1 MNKKIVSFII
11 LLGLSAF
18 ALQAQNIIR
27 PKIACPNGIWVNS
40 YNGVLFYQRADLSV
54 PNRGLDLEAVFY
66 YNSSGNEQNYGYG
79 NGWSLG
85 NEMRYINDSLGIIIE
100 QGDGRHDLY
109 TRYGNTFEAPAGV
122 FSTLSFEGTAYK
134 LTTKDGTRYY
144 FSDAESKRVT
154 QVKNRYNNTLDFT
167 YSNGNLTSITDING
181 RSIQFTWNNDGL
193 MTQMST
199 NFDTRTWTYA
209 YDENRNLISM
219 TNPMGAVVRYAYN
232 KDNRIKTFFDEGGY
246 ATHISYNDDGQAH
259 RVKTD
264 LTDKSIR
271 YELAQ
276 HKTVFVDYLPDG
288 NNQFSTYIW
297 DEQGR
302 VIEKMG
308 NCCGF
313 SSKLAYDEENNVVRK
328 EDANGH
334 VTLYTYD
341 SHGNMLS
348 STDAL
353 GNTEYYTY
361 ENTYNNITS
370 FTDKKGNLYTFTYDS
385 QGNLT
390 DKNGPLNTSAHY
402 TYNDY
407 GQMLAMRDANNNT
420 TYYTYDGYG
429 NLISTTDALG
439 HTIVVS
445 YTAQGLIQS
454 ITNPNMG
461 VTHFTYD
468 RMNRL
473 TQTIDPLNHFQSL
486 EYDIKGNVVSVTDA
500 LSKST
505 MLTYDP
511 LGQPLKVIDPLNGT
525 TQFTYNAK
533 RQMVQVKDAMNHTLR
548 SLYDDH
554 DWMTMGIDV
563 MGDTT
568 RYYYDNI
575 GQVIGV
581 ELPTGQFITYQYDA
595 LDRLVSVADQ
605 LGTIQSFIYDANGN
619 VVSQTDAEGHVTTFQ
634 YDALNRLIQ
643 TTDAAGH
650 SEYYSYDNNCN
661 LLSYLDRNGNATTYT
676 YNALNQVLTEQDALN
691 NVTTYTYDANGNLA
705 SVTDAH
711 GSQTSYEYDA
721 NDQLIRITFA
731 NGKMQQFVYDANGNM
746 VTYTDESGHQ
756 MGYVYDALGRLL
768 QKTYPNS
775 TSDNF
780 SYDAV
785 GNMLTANNA
794 DAQVSFTYDNAGKLL
809 SETLNGLTTS
819 YAYDI
824 HNRKVTKT
832 YPSGRTI
839 VEEYDLRQ
847 RLAGIKENANYLT
860 TLSYNANDYLI
871 HRAYGNGTAT
881 TYAYDVLNRLVQLTD
896 NPNIANV
903 QMTYDAVGKMLFKKD
918 LLRPTKS
925 EVYGYDALN
934 RLTSFKQGEITTG
947 MEIPNPLK
955 QVQYNMDALG
965 NRTTVTTNGMV
976 THYTANN
983 MNAYTA
989 IAGGEN
995 MNLQYDDN
1003 GNLTSDGTHTYQYN
1017 YNNRLINVDNGTTA
1031 TYKYDALNRRIQK
1044 TVVSTGS
1051 TTNFYYSGDQ
1061 AIEERNANNA
1071 VLATYIF
1078 GISVDDVLQMKRG
1091 SNTYYYHKN
1100 HLGSVVALTDG
1111 SGNLVERYEYDPYGK
1126 PFFFDAYD
1134 NALEQSAIGNSIL
1147 FTGRDYD
1154 YETGLYY
1161 YRARYMHPGLGR
1173 FMQHDPMMYINGLNI
1188 YGYVGNMP
1196 TIITDSSGEIAPII
1210 IAILA
1215 AGGVGAITGAGGE
1228 ILGSLLTG
1236 ESINWGEVGRAAF
1249 EGMFTGMGAALAGP
1263 FGAAAGQLLSSLMW
1277 DMTHGGIECVNWQ
1290 ETLMKTVSAGVLLS
1304 LNKFAGKFINKGL
1317 GKMLSKFGKGNM
1329 SKLSNFLT
1337 KNRYWL
1343 NPETTLGKTSA
1354 NNLRNARSGLNELQN
1369 VIHNNRPYRGRTPA
1383 PTLYEPI
1390 GSYRDQIA
1398 KNLKDLGRIKD
1409 VLGENPLGSTQDG
1422 LLNKMF
1428 DDLVNPDGNN
1438 NIDPGDCKGEG
1449 KGKCQK

>member
-1 MNKKIVSFII
+1 MNKRII
-11 LLGLSAF
+11 SLIFLLGLGAF

-27 PKIACPNGIWVNS
+27 PKIACPNGVWVNS
-40 YNGVLFYQRADLSV
+40 YNGVLFYQRADLSI
-54 PNRGLDLEAVFY
+54 PNRGMDLEAVFY
-66 YNSSGNEQNYGYG
+66 YNSSANERNYGYG

-100 QGDGRHDLY
+100 QGDGRQDLY
-109 TRYGNTFEAPAGV
+109 TRYGNTFEAPDGV

-134 LTTKDGTRYY
+134 LTTKEGTRYY

-167 YSNGNLTSITDING
+167 YSNGKLTSITDING
-181 RSIQFTWNNDGL
+181 RSIQFTWNNDTL

-199 NFDTRTWTYA
+199 NIDGRVWTYA

-219 TNPMGAVVRYAYN
+219 TDPMGAVVRYAYN
-232 KDNRIKTFFDEGGY
+232 KDNRIKTFIDAGGY

-276 HKTVFVDYLPDG
+276 HRTVFVDYLPDG
-288 NNQFSTYIW
+288 NNQFSSYIW
-297 DEQGR
+297 DDLGR
-302 VIEKMG
+302 VIEKVG

-313 SSKLAYDEENNVVRK
+313 SSKLAYDEDNNVIRK

-361 ENTYNNITS
+361 ESTYNNITS
-370 FTDKKGNLYTFTYDS
+370 ITDKKGNLYTFTYDS

-390 DKNGPLNTSAHY
+390 TMNGPLNTSTQY
-402 TYNDY
+402 TYNNY
-407 GQMLAMRDANNNT
+407 GQVLTIKDANNNT

-429 NLISTTDALG
+429 NLISATDALG
-439 HTIVVS
+439 HSIVVS
-445 YTAQGLIQS
+445 YNAQGLIQS

-461 VTHFTYD
+461 VSRFTFD

-473 TQTIDPLNHFQSL
+473 TQYTDPLNHSQSL

-500 LSKST
+500 MSKST
-505 MLTYDP
+505 MLTYNP

-525 TQFTYNAK
+525 TQFIYNAK
-533 RQMVQVKDAMNHTLR
+533 QKLVETKDALNH
-548 SLYDDH
+548 SSKNVFDDH
-554 DWMTMGIDV
+554 NWVTMSIDV

-643 TTDAAGH
+643 STDAVGH
-650 SEYYSYDNNCN
+650 SEYYSYDNNGN

-676 YNALNQVLTEQDALN
+676 YNALNQVMTEQDAPN

-705 SVTDAH
+705 SVTDAR
-711 GSQTSYEYDA
+711 GNQTSYEYDA

-746 VTYTDESGHQ
+746 VTYTDESNHQ

-775 TSDNF
+775 TSDSF

-824 HNRKVTKT
+824 HNRKLTKT

-847 RLAGIKENANYLT
+847 RKTGIKENANYLT
-860 TLSYNANDYLI
+860 TFSYNANDYLI

-896 NPNIANV
+896 NPSIANM
-903 QMTYDAVGKMLFKKD
+903 QMTYDAVGNMLSKKD
-918 LLRPTKS
+918 LLLPTKS
-925 EVYGYDALN
+925 EAYGYDALN
-934 RLTSFKQGEITTG
+934 RLTSFKQGEISTG
-947 MEIPNPLK
+947 VEIPNPLK
-955 QVQYNMDALG
+955 QVQYAMDALG
-965 NRTTVTTNGMV
+965 NRTTVTTNGV
-976 THYTANN
+976 ATNYTANN
-983 MNAYTA
+983 MNAYIA
-989 IAGGEN
+989 ITGGEN

-1003 GNLTSDGTHTYQYN
+1003 GNMTSDGTHTYQYN
-1017 YNNRLINVDNGTTA
+1017 YNNRLISVDNGTTA

-1044 TVVSTGS
+1044 VVVSTGS
-1051 TTNFYYSGDQ
+1051 TTNYYYSGDQ
-1061 AIEERNANNA
+1061 AIEERNANNT
-1071 VLATYIF
+1071 VMATYIF

-1100 HLGSVVALTDG
+1100 YLGSVVAFTDNN
-1111 SGNLVERYEYDPYGK
+1111 GNLVERYEYDPYGK
-1126 PFFFDAYD
+1126 PSFFDAND

-1154 YETGLYY
+1154 AEIGFYY
-1161 YRARYMHPGLGR
+1161 FRARTMIPGLGR
-1173 FMQHDPMMYINGLNI
+1173 FMQHDPLLYIVSLDLFEYVLNNPINFIDISGQEPTTGDMARMSKHVYGDGDVDLSGGWEPDHRFDPYINSRDDNTGFNSQVYSRENNGKLEFAYITQGTNMESLEDWYNNLTQGLF
-1188 YGYVGNMP
+1188 GYSDQYEQSIENARKLKELIGECGELYCGGHSLGGGLAVANAYA
-1196 TIITDSSGEIAPII
+1196 SGCKAFVFNPASLSPYTKLRYKLKSKPDIETYINN
-1210 IAILA
+1210 
-1215 AGGVGAITGAGGE
+1215 GE
-1228 ILGSLLTG
+1228 ILDLLRSLFPGISNSLFLHPTG
-1236 ESINWGEVGRAAF
+1236 NIHRDWWQWLKNPNPIDLHTDISNWY
-1249 EGMFTGMGAALAGP
+1249 
-1263 FGAAAGQLLSSLMW
+1263 
-1277 DMTHGGIECVNWQ
+1277 
-1290 ETLMKTVSAGVLLS
+1290 
-1304 LNKFAGKFINKGL
+1304 NK
-1317 GKMLSKFGKGNM
+1317 
-1329 SKLSNFLT
+1329 
-1337 KNRYWL
+1337 
-1343 NPETTLGKTSA
+1343 
-1354 NNLRNARSGLNELQN
+1354 
-1369 VIHNNRPYRGRTPA
+1369 
-1383 PTLYEPI
+1383 
-1390 GSYRDQIA
+1390 
-1398 KNLKDLGRIKD
+1398 
-1409 VLGENPLGSTQDG
+1409 
-1422 LLNKMF
+1422 
-1428 DDLVNPDGNN
+1428 
-1438 NIDPGDCKGEG
+1438 
-1449 KGKCQK
+1449 